1 MIELNPDDPSEYAPV
16 HTMNV
21 WPPAPPVIV
30 EEPVA
35 EEPEHVPPRMLVD
48 ARQASRILNVTP
60 NNFRQL
66 VFHKKVLIV
75 DTVGRKSFYGREAIE
90 RLRDERAEKVSA
102 RGH

>member
-1 MIELNPDDPSEYAPV
+1 VIELNPDDPTEYAPV

-21 WPPAPPVIV
+21 WPPAPQVIV

-35 EEPEHVPPRMLVD
+35 EEHAPPRMLVD
-48 ARQASRILNVTP
+48 VSEASRILNVTP

-66 VFHKKVLIV
+66 VFHRKVSMV
-75 DTVGRKSFYGREAIE
+75 DKIGRKVFYDRQAIE

-102 RGH
+102 RGY

>member
-21 WPPAPPVIV
+21 WPPAPPIIV
-30 EEPVA
+30 EEPPTV
-35 EEPEHVPPRMLVD
+35 EEHAPPRMLVD
-48 ARQASRILNVTP
+48 VLEASRILNTTP

-66 VFHKKVLIV
+66 VFHRKVSMV
-75 DTVGRKSFYGREAIE
+75 DKVGRKVFYDRLAIE